1 MVGPQQIVAVC
12 RNLLILHRFPINIS
26 SSETF
31 NHSVEGYMSSSVNK
45 YAVSAVKTF
54 YLHFLMILIGNISE
68 VLMYKGGYLA
78 LLCQKYSGTI
88 KSCPKLWHPCSPTE
102 DIHGRNIAMEA
113 KKHFSQTCAWNS
125 NRVLK
130 NCFLASKSKLEG
142 LPCSSREEKKNVLE
156 YTRKKNSVFW
166 RKKKNV
172 LEWGN
177 GHMYGPL
184 LYSFI

>member
-130 NCFLASKSKLEG
+130 TVS
-142 LPCSSREEKKNVLE
+142 LPPSPNLRAYHAPAGK
-156 YTRKKNSVFW
+156 RK
-166 RKKKNV
+166 R
-172 LEWGN
+172 
-177 GHMYGPL
+177 MY
-184 LYSFI
+184 